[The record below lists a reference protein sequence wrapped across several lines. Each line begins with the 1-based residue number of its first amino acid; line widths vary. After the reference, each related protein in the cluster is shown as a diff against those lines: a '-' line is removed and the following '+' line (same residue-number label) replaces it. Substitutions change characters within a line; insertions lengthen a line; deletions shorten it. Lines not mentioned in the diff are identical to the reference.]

1 MTPATPALRSD
12 ARRNRQRILVAA
24 AEVFAEGGVDAQMTD
39 IAARAEVGIG
49 TLYRHY
55 STKEELIYSVVNAW
69 FEDLLTATEQAAQIA
84 DPATSFRTFFG
95 EMCARVAGAATL
107 ARALH
112 TPFTTM
118 PRPVPAERR
127 VVEIMRDLVDRAQVA
142 GTLRRDIVAEDLP
155 PLLATIAEASHDD
168 FYAHRQWQRYMEL
181 IMDGLCTSTPSPLA
195 PRG

>member
-1 MTPATPALRSD
+1 MTPATPTLRSD

-39 IAARAEVGIG
+39 IAARAGVGIG

-69 FEDLLTATEQAAQIA
+69 FEDLLTATEEAAEIA
-84 DPATSFRTFFG
+84 DPATSFRTFFA
-95 EMCARVAGAATL
+95 EMCARVASAATL

-127 VVEIMRDLVDRAQVA
+127 VMEIMRELVDRAQVA
-142 GTLRRDIVAEDLP
+142 GALRRDIVAEDLP

-181 IMDGLCTSTPSPLA
+181 ILDGLCSTTPTELPA
-195 PRG
+195 RR

>member
-1 MTPATPALRSD
+1 MNKAPAPLRAD
-12 ARRNRQRILVAA
+12 ARRNRERILVAA
-24 AEVFAEGGVDAQMTD
+24 AEVFSECGVDAQMTD

-49 TLYRHY
+49 TLYRHF

-69 FEDLLTATEQAAQIA
+69 FEDLLVATEDAAEIA
-84 DPATSFRTFFG
+84 DPAVSFRQFF
-95 EMCARVAGAATL
+95 EAMCQRVANAATL

-127 VVEIMRDLVDRAQVA
+127 VVEIMCELVDRAQVA
-142 GTLRRDIVAEDLP
+142 GTLRRDIVAQDLP

-168 FYAHRQWQRYMEL
+168 FYAHRNWQRYMEL
-181 IMDGLCTSTPSPLA
+181 ILDGLCTDTPSELT
-195 PRG
+195 PRD

>member
-1 MTPATPALRSD
+1 MTPATPTLRSD

-39 IAARAEVGIG
+39 IAARAGVGIG

-55 STKEELIYSVVNAW
+55 STKEELIYAVVNAW
-69 FEDLLTATEQAAQIA
+69 FEDLLTATEEAAEIA
-84 DPATSFRTFFG
+84 DPATSFRTFFA
-95 EMCARVAGAATL
+95 EMCARVASAATL

-127 VVEIMRDLVDRAQVA
+127 VMEIMRELVDRAQVA
-142 GTLRRDIVAEDLP
+142 GALRRDIVADDLP

-181 IMDGLCTSTPSPLA
+181 ILDGLCSATPSPLT
-195 PRG
+195 RRT